1 MFKIE
6 ELLDLFRHDTE
17 VMKAILS
24 AYEVSQKGNKELSD
38 KVFKQL
44 FFLKLVQTDL
54 QIEVNPRET
63 EEIIADY
70 QAINLIDLNNK
81 YFLLL
86 KQILGENF
94 VAFLDSRCR

>member
-44 FFLKLVQTDL
+44 FFLKLV
-54 QIEVNPRET
+54 
-63 EEIIADY
+63 
-70 QAINLIDLNNK
+70 
-81 YFLLL
+81 
-86 KQILGENF
+86 
-94 VAFLDSRCR
+94 